1 MPPVCSPETVTVEGV
16 RFRSGDWL
24 LSGELAYPIDAA
36 PVALALMAG
45 PHPLLGGTMANNV
58 VRRLGDGLAQQGLVT
73 LRFDYH
79 GAGAS
84 DGPDSEAAVRFAEF
98 WQSSRTAA
106 EADYARDL
114 RNAATFLLHT
124 VSDALPLALIGY
136 SFGCSLLA
144 DLPESVKATPRV
156 LVAPTIGTHSYE
168 AFAAV
173 TAPKLVIAPV
183 DDFAAQAALLADWFD
198 RLPEPKFLLRPRLD
212 GHFFR
217 GHEDWLVE
225 TIRRFLLE
233 SAA

>member
-1 MPPVCSPETVTVEGV
+1 MPPACSPEAITIESV

-24 LSGELAYPIDAA
+24 LSGELAYSVDAA
-36 PVALALMAG
+36 PVALGLMAG

-58 VRRLGDGLAQQGLVT
+58 VRGLGDGLAHHGLVT

-84 DGPDSEAAVRFAEF
+84 EGPDSEAAVRFAEF
-98 WQSSRTAA
+98 WHSSRTDA
-106 EADYARDL
+106 EAGYARDL

-144 DLPESVKATPRV
+144 DLPELVNAAPRV
-156 LVAPTIGTHSYE
+156 LVAPTVGTHSYE
-168 AFAAV
+168 ALVTV
-173 TAPKLVIAPV
+173 TAPKLVIAPL
-183 DDFAAQAALLADWFD
+183 DDFAAEAALLADWFD
-198 RLPEPKFLLRPRLD
+198 RLAEPKLLLRPRLD

-233 SAA
+233 SSA